1 MSAAKLE
8 KLLSVKQAREL
19 YLGSYSKAEIYRML
33 ECGQLRGLWERR
45 GSRRHWSI
53 PLSAIADFLESL
65 HSNRELLGR
74 VPVPSQRSTF
84 IPGAAPFLSPRE
96 QRDRSRGAV
105 SGIALVHTS
114 SASRIHDLGAAP
126 REIKEEL

>member
-74 VPVPSQRSTF
+74 VPTSPLETF
-84 IPGAAPFLSPRE
+84 NSGAAPLLLPRE

-105 SGIALVHTS
+105 SGIALVHPTS
-114 SASRIHDLGAAP
+114 GSRIHDLGAAP
-126 REIKEEL
+126 RGIKEEL